1 MATTLNPMPPD
12 FWDKW
17 HGEQQAG
24 ARVHAVDPRDHRNVD
39 ARDHRNQGGKPPRR
53 SRPLRAC
60 ANFLIVLGAGIV
72 GTLAWQAYG
81 HTARDMLANAYP
93 QQLGWV
99 APPAEEPP
107 AAAPTTVGSAAPMVS
122 PDQQQQ
128 QLDAISLSLATLR
141 TNLDRLAAQLAT
153 GQQQTA
159 GDIARLQASEQDILS
174 KIAAPPRPAPAPV
187 RKPAPLPIAPAPA
200 H

>member
-1 MATTLNPMPPD
+1 MATMLNPMPPD

-17 HGEQQAG
+17 HGQQPAG
-24 ARVHAVDPRDHRNVD
+24 ARVHAVDPSDQRNVDPRDHRTQD
-39 ARDHRNQGGKPPRR
+39 GKPPRPR
-53 SRPLRAC
+53 RRRPLRAC
-60 ANFLIVLGAGIV
+60 ANFLIVLGAGIA

-81 HTARDMLANAYP
+81 HTARDMIANAYP
-93 QQLGWV
+93 QQLGWM
-99 APPAEEPP
+99 APPAEEP
-107 AAAPTTVGSAAPMVS
+107 AAPAPTTVGSAAPMVA

-128 QLDAISLSLATLR
+128 QLDAISLSIATLR
-141 TNLDRLAAQLAT
+141 TNLDRLATQLAT

-187 RKPAPLPIAPAPA
+187 RKPAPLPIAPA

>member
-1 MATTLNPMPPD
+1 MATMLNPMPPD

-24 ARVHAVDPRDHRNVD
+24 AKVHAVDPRDHRNAD
-39 ARDHRNQGGKPPRR
+39 PREHQNQDRKPSRR
-53 SRPLRAC
+53 RRPLRAC
-60 ANFLIVLGAGIV
+60 ANFLIVLGAGIA

-81 HTARDMLANAYP
+81 DTARDMIATAYP

-99 APPAEEPP
+99 APPAEQPRTP
-107 AAAPTTVGSAAPMVS
+107 ASTTVGSAAPTVS

-128 QLDAISLSLATLR
+128 QLDAISLSIATLR
-141 TNLDRLAAQLAT
+141 TNLDRLATQLAA

-159 GDIARLQASEQDILS
+159 GDMAKLQASEQDILS
-174 KIAAPPRPAPAPV
+174 KIAAPPRPPAPAPV
-187 RKPAPLPIAPAPA
+187 RKPAPLPIAPA

>member
-1 MATTLNPMPPD
+1 MATMLNPMPPD

-24 ARVHAVDPRDHRNVD
+24 GAGGRLHAADPRDRGNVDPRDQRKQD
-39 ARDHRNQGGKPPRR
+39 RKPPRR
-53 SRPLRAC
+53 RRPLRAC
-60 ANFLIVLGAGIV
+60 ANFLIVLGAGIG
-72 GTLAWQAYG
+72 GTLGWQAYG
-81 HTARDMLANAYP
+81 HTARDMIAAAYP

-99 APPAEEPP
+99 APPAEEPRAP
-107 AAAPTTVGSAAPMVS
+107 PPTTVGSGAPTVS
-122 PDQQQQ
+122 PDQQQ
-128 QLDAISLSLATLR
+128 LDAITLSLAELR
-141 TNLDRLAAQLAT
+141 ANVDRLVTQLAN

-159 GDIARLQASEQDILS
+159 GDIAKLQASEQDILS

-187 RKPAPLPIAPAPA
+187 RKPAPLAIAPA